1 MKKQYIIP
9 AVFTALLIVI
19 GLLYFIVPDVEI
31 SEEENRKLTQ
41 LPEFSFGSLFDGSYT
56 SAMGEYMKDQFPFR
70 RSFIEAGGRVSGL
83 LSLGGSE
90 VDMVISTGNM
100 DMGEG
105 ETLAKIPTVPKEEK
119 KEKEKKDEKPAPAKI
134 DLADEADYNSR
145 GIIIADN
152 RAMELFGWEYSMLK
166 RYATMVNII
175 AVAVPDAKV
184 YSLVVP
190 TSVEFYSPV
199 KYHEGR
205 RSQKTAIDGIYG
217 MLAPQVSSVDAY
229 TYLAAAADRYIY
241 FRTDHHWT
249 VRGAYQGYYA
259 FCKAAGLEP
268 VPEDSFSS
276 YNVEGDFLGTLYRY
290 TRKQVLSDDPDTVEV
305 MNFPEVESCVA
316 YTDASMSQSYG
327 AGIIVD
333 PGESTN
339 KYLTFLGGDNPLL
352 HIVTKNKNGRRV
364 AILKD
369 SFGNAFTPFLI
380 NHYEEIYALDSRSAG
395 VDIIEFCAS
404 HDIDDIII
412 ENYAFAISNKEILGG
427 LDKMVKDSQSYII
440 Q

>member
-9 AVFTALLIVI
+9 IVFTSLLIAF
-19 GLLYFIVPDVEI
+19 GLLYLIVPDVEI

-41 LPEFSFGSLFDGSYT
+41 LPQFSFGSLFNGSYT

-70 RSFIEAGGRVSGL
+70 SSFIEAGERINGL

-90 VDMVISTGNM
+90 VEMVINTGNM

-105 ETLAKIPTVPKEEK
+105 ETLAKIPTVPKEDKEEKAK
-119 KEKEKKDEKPAPAKI
+119 KEEKPAPAKI
-134 DLADEADYNSR
+134 ALADEADYNSR
-145 GIIIADN
+145 GIIIADT
-152 RAMELFGWEYSMLK
+152 RAMELFGWQYSMLW
-166 RYATMVNII
+166 RYAAMVNAI
-175 AVAVPDAKV
+175 AVAVPDVKV

-205 RSQKTAIDGIYG
+205 RSQKAAIDGIYD
-217 MLAPQVSSVDAY
+217 MLAPQVTPVDAY

-249 VRGAYQGYYA
+249 VRGAYQGYYS
-259 FCKAAGLEP
+259 FCKAAELEP
-268 VPEDSFSS
+268 VPEKSFSS
-276 YNVEGDFLGTLYRY
+276 YDVEGDFLGTLYRY
-290 TRKQVLSDDPDTVEV
+290 TRKQVLSDNPDTVEV
-305 MNFPEVESCVA
+305 MDLPEVESCVA
-316 YTDASMSQSYG
+316 YTDASMSHSYG
-327 AGIIVD
+327 AAVIVD

-339 KYLTFLGGDNPLL
+339 KYLTFLGGDNPLI

-380 NHYEEIYALDSRSAG
+380 SHYEEIYSLDSRSSG
-395 VDIIEFCAS
+395 VDIAEFCAL

-412 ENYAFAISNKEILGG
+412 ENYAFAISNEEILGG
-427 LDKMVKDSQSYII
+427 LAKMVK
-440 Q
+440 